1 MYTEYQAKNCVG
13 ELHKLVNRFAEIL
26 KEHLV
31 SIDIN
36 LPMKFAVK
44 SCIKNSKIDMNGNDV
59 SLYEMGSL
67 LLNHTQLVTKHDYQ
81 LYRDCASRYFDT
93 ILGNFKSVE
102 TELML
107 TNATTEIVKVRLN
120 ACYMLVACSVL
131 QKLFSWKLF
140 DNYQDRDIVH
150 DLMSHSI

>member
-1 MYTEYQAKNCVG
+1 MYTEYQVENCAG
-13 ELHKLVNRFAEIL
+13 ELYKLVNRFAEIL

-31 SIDIN
+31 SININ

-67 LLNHTQLVTKHDYQ
+67 LLNHTQLVTKYDYQ
-81 LYRDCASRYFDT
+81 LYRDCVSKYFDT
-93 ILGNFKSVE
+93 ILGNFKSIE
-102 TELML
+102 SELML
-107 TNATTEIVKVRLN
+107 TDAAAEIVRVRRN

-131 QKLFSWKLF
+131 QKLFSWKLPIT
-140 DNYQDRDIVH
+140 YQDRDIVH